1 MYLLDTNICIAI
13 NRGNQGAIAEFSKN
27 AKYSY
32 ICTVNLAELYKGVY
46 CSQQVAKNL
55 ADVNNLLSLVPV
67 VDVDRNAALEFG
79 LIQGE
84 LRRIGKLT
92 GVFDAL
98 IAAVARSRTDILV
111 TDNTKDFQNIPNLQL
126 KNWLNP

>member
-13 NRGNQGAIAEFSKN
+13 NRGNPNAIANYSKN

-55 ADVNNLLSLVPV
+55 TDLNNLLSLLPV

-84 LRRIGKLT
+84 LRKIGKPT

-98 IAAVARSRTDILV
+98 IATVARSRNDIVV
-111 TDNTKDFQNIPNLQL
+111 TDNTKDFQNIANLQL
-126 KNWLNP
+126 ENWLIR